1 MVLVESC
8 IVISLY
14 HKTSKSLLPPFL
26 RWASRCAAAVAGHS
40 AEAPPR
46 AVSKAGD
53 SVPELSQ
60 RDANDSYETKRDEA
74 EIKRYEAEIKRIN
87 GKWQRIAF
95 AIDEVSRWV
104 VPLSYAVGLACLLG
118 GV

>member
-1 MVLVESC
+1 M
-8 IVISLY
+8 
-14 HKTSKSLLPPFL
+14 
-26 RWASRCAAAVAGHS
+26 AGHS

-60 RDANDSYETKRDEA
+60 RDANDSY
-74 EIKRYEAEIKRIN
+74 EIKRIN

>member
-1 MVLVESC
+1 MLVESC

-74 EIKRYEAEIKRIN
+74 EIKRYEAEIN